1 MIIWPLAVLT
11 LALTV
16 GLGYTIARI
25 EKDKI
30 FSEWEARRCNPAIM
44 TVASYF
50 KPPDDPR
57 TATQFS
63 QDNFKFCMKQ
73 GVDSAMAIAMAP
85 FMAVFGKQINASTMM
100 GDSINAIRGLIAT
113 IFEAFMK
120 YINDFFKK
128 FVFIG
133 DQIKRIALHF
143 KMAFN
148 RLSTILLSL
157 LFTGLSL
164 VQGILNGIDMFLKIV
179 VILLGILVALLIV
192 LFFILFPFIGP
203 IIALITSLMV
213 VVTADTASTL
223 SSYREAFCFASGTQI
238 IMSDGTT
245 KSIEKIQ
252 IGDQLATGKVKA
264 IMTMSGAKTPLYR
277 LDGILVSGSHLVNYN
292 NNWHSVTEDPRA
304 KQTSTVHQRLYCLN
318 TESSTIPI
326 KGLYGQILFKDWE
339 ELAPEDN
346 AGQYGWGYHVLAML
360 NKNTNYDEWKDSLK
374 AGIEPEMPLLSN
386 NTQVLL
392 KNQITIPIGDVKI
405 GDIIADKRGYT
416 EVLGIL
422 EGETDSINELTDTWF
437 TQLLVENKSGIWE
450 RIVGNPGG
458 KGKMLFTESG
468 TFYAIQN
475 NTPML
480 VRDFTEVGHKQIHR
494 TYPYVSTRI
503 SLLRS
508 GLINNLSK
516 KTEL

>member
-11 LALTV
+11 LTLTA

-30 FSEWEARRCNPAIM
+30 LSEWEARRCNPAIM

-63 QDNFKFCMKQ
+63 QDNFKFCMKK

-85 FMAVFGKQINASTMM
+85 FMAIFGKQVNASSMM
-100 GDSINAIRGLIAT
+100 SDSLNGIRGLIAT

-120 YINDFFKK
+120 YINQFFEK
-128 FVFIG
+128 FVFVG
-133 DQIKRIALHF
+133 EQVKRIALHF

-157 LFTGLSL
+157 VYTGLSI
-164 VQGILNGIDMFLKIV
+164 VRGILNGIDMFLKIV

-223 SSYREAFCFASGTQI
+223 NSYRESFCFASGTKI
-238 IMSDGTT
+238 IMQDGTLN
-245 KSIEKIQ
+245 SIEKIKV
-252 IGDQLATGKVKA
+252 GDILATGKVKA
-264 IMTMSGAKTPLYR
+264 IMTMSGEKTPLYR
-277 LDGILVSGSHLVNYN
+277 LDGILVSGSHLVDYN
-292 NNWHSVTEDPRA
+292 SNWHSVSEDPRA
-304 KQTSTVHQRLYCLN
+304 KQTSTIHQRLYCLN

-326 KGLYGQILFKDWE
+326 MGLNGQILFKDWE
-339 ELAPEDN
+339 ELASEDN
-346 AGQYGWGYHVLAML
+346 AGQYGWGYHVLSML
-360 NKNTNYDEWKDSLK
+360 NENSKYATWKNSLK
-374 AGIEPEMPLLSN
+374 AGINPEMPLLSN
-386 NTQVLL
+386 TTFVLSKESSL
-392 KNQITIPIGDVKI
+392 IPIGNVKI
-405 GDIIADKRGYT
+405 GDIIADKRGFT

-422 EGETDSINELTDTWF
+422 EGETDTIDSLAGSIWF

-458 KGKMLFTESG
+458 NGRMLFTESG
-468 TFYAIQN
+468 TFYVIQDN
-475 NTPML
+475 KPMV

-503 SLLRS
+503 NSLRS
-508 GLINNLSK
+508 RL
-516 KTEL
+516 